1 MAFGLCPSLVLIISV
16 GLIFP
21 GKVYSVAIAE
31 GSGWDEGTAGFDPL
45 LQTTQEPETTNIP
58 TTIPPPPITTT
69 RVATTRKG
77 ISWHYNTQFSLVYV
91 V

>member
-45 LQTTQEPETTNIP
+45 LQTTQEPETTTIP

-69 RVATTRKG
+69 RQPETKQEASSIHPV
-77 ISWHYNTQFSLVYV
+77 Q
-91 V
+91 